1 MHITEVEKER
11 ACLSDR
17 RIPYKNPYRNI
28 EYRSVA
34 KQFAVVFSYE
44 KNGRKMESVLGLYG
58 SLDEA
63 IAARFKHFAKG
74 AEVTSEVA
82 A

>member
-1 MHITEVEKER
+1 MHITEIET

-44 KNGRKMESVLGLYG
+44 KNGKKMESVLGVFNTI
-58 SLDEA
+58 DEA
-63 IAARFKHFAKG
+63 IAARDKYFAKRS
-74 AEVTSEVA
+74 EVPNEVA